1 MTICG
6 ICKQN
11 KKITNRWVIQEHA
24 VDNSL
29 MRNFRVCDDCGAGL
43 IRSVLKQM
51 SRDGTVPEKI
61 DLGKTGL
68 VNSVHLGEDNVLEVT
83 LSMDLAKARKL
94 VLDKTE

>member
-1 MTICG
+1 MPICG

-11 KKITNRWVIQEHA
+11 KKIKNRWVIQEHA

-29 MRNFRVCDDCGAGL
+29 MRTFKVCDDCGAEL
-43 IRSVLKQM
+43 IRNVLSQM
-51 SRDGTVPEKI
+51 SRDGSVPEKI
-61 DLGKTGL
+61 DLNKTGL
-68 VNSVHLGEDNVLEVT
+68 VNSVHLGPDNVLEVT

>member
-1 MTICG
+1 MTICA

-11 KKITNRWVIQEHA
+11 KRITNRWVIQEHA
-24 VDNSL
+24 VDNSI
-29 MRNFRVCDDCGAGL
+29 MRNFKVCDDCGAEL
-43 IRSVLKQM
+43 IRSVLRQM

-61 DLGKTGL
+61 NLSQTGL
-68 VNSVHLGEDNVLEVT
+68 VNSVHLGQDNVLEIT

>member
-11 KKITNRWVIQEHA
+11 KKINNRWVIQEHA

-29 MRNFRVCDDCGAGL
+29 MRKFKVCDDCGAEL
-43 IRSVLKQM
+43 IRNVLKQM
-51 SRDGTVPEKI
+51 SRDGSVPEKI
-61 DLGKTGL
+61 NLSKTGL
-68 VNSVHLGEDNVLEVT
+68 VEAVHLGEDNVLEVT

-94 VLDKTE
+94 VLDRTE